1 MPSELHEQLARAAER
16 DDISLNRFVTEALA
30 RSLGAAAV
38 APVSA
43 ETPVPFESRR
53 NSKAPAEPATPTP
66 RLSPSAV
73 RVALATNL
81 VVVVVAGLIALILL
95 VLALQRGI

>member
-1 MPSELHEQLARAAER
+1 LASGEPETASSPS
-16 DDISLNRFVTEALA
+16 
-30 RSLGAAAV
+30 
-38 APVSA
+38 
-43 ETPVPFESRR
+43 
-53 NSKAPAEPATPTP
+53 P

-81 VVVVVAGLIALILL
+81 VVVVVAGLVAVILL